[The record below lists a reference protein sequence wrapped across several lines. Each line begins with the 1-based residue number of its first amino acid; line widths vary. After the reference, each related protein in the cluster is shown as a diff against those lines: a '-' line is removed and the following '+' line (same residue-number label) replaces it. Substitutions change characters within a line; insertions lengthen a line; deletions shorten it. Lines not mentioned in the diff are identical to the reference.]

1 MYILLQQLTFSII
14 YYNLELYQIHTKGGI
29 ILIRKKIVALTVATA
44 MTIVPFSSAFA
55 SASETPPS
63 PEQQQSV
70 EFTSLTAEQQK
81 QLSDNIKAVSVIGDY
96 IKLNDGNHYEL
107 DPEALNH
114 VSKEV
119 YDSYARGIEAANDAL
134 DANLVRIENGQL
146 VGNGLD
152 SNIIS
157 PMASG
162 TTYWWGVN
170 IKLSNQESRDFVHEV
185 RTQANYATL
194 LFGLAGIL
202 NPGAALIAVVTNFG
216 ANALAN
222 EIEYNTNSLGVNIDV
237 SYVGTL
243 NIYGRAT

>member
-1 MYILLQQLTFSII
+1 
-14 YYNLELYQIHTKGGI
+14 
-29 ILIRKKIVALTVATA
+29 LIQKRIVALTVATA

-55 SASETPPS
+55 AASESPS
-63 PEQQQSV
+63 SPKQQQSV

-81 QLSDNIKAVSVIGDY
+81 QLSDNIQAVSVISDY
-96 IKLNDGNHYEL
+96 IKLNEANRYEI

-119 YDSYARGIEAANDAL
+119 YDSYARGIAATNDAL
-134 DANLVRIENGQL
+134 DANLVKIENGQL
-146 VGNGLD
+146 VGNGLN
-152 SNIIS
+152 SNVVQ
-157 PMASG
+157 PLASG
-162 TTYWWGVN
+162 EMFWWGVN
-170 IKLSNQESRDFVHEV
+170 IKLSQQESRDFVYQV

-202 NPGAALIAVVTNFG
+202 NPGALLIAVITNFG
-216 ANALAN
+216 ASALAN
-222 EIEYNTNSLGVNIDV
+222 EIEYKTNSIGVNIDV